1 MMNAKEGRNKQ
12 SMVEYKMNLLVLW
25 ILGIQISLCLL
36 VSFVGINWYRNDS
49 ADNVYLR
56 LVDTLGKSFTQ
67 TFFRYFLLLN
77 TLIPISLIVTIEVV
91 KVVQAYFMQN
101 DALMYSQD
109 RDRPARVSS
118 ASLNE
123 ELGQVSYIFSDKTG
137 TLTRNIMEFKLCHIG
152 NELYGDTSILEN
164 ENAPQSEQKILRY
177 NKKQGTQYTFKN
189 K

>member
-1 MMNAKEGRNKQ
+1 
-12 SMVEYKMNLLVLW
+12 MVEQKMNLLVLW
-25 ILGIQISLCLL
+25 ILGIQIMFCLL
-36 VSFVGINWYRNDS
+36 VSFVGINWYRNES
-49 ADNVYLR
+49 SDNDYLR
-56 LVDTLGKSFTQ
+56 LTDTLGTSFTQ

-101 DALMYSQD
+101 DALMYSQE
-109 RDRPARVSS
+109 RDRLAKVSS

-152 NELYGDTSILEN
+152 NELYGDASILEN
-164 ENAPQSEQKILRY
+164 EFADKTDEKKVLRY
-177 NKKQGTQYTFKN
+177 NKKQGT
-189 K
+189 